1 MLARSGDI
9 TEPCP
14 VPLVTDGHD
23 SVFQYARLQ
32 PFLDQAD
39 DARIADSMLQKTNR
53 PFLTD
58 FVKEAADVG
67 IENPV
72 HLRVVDSDTER
83 VERIVRAPPWP
94 EPIREPEEVFLV
106 DRVQHRRRRSLD
118 DLVLQSGDR
127 ERTLSPVRLWDVDP
141 P

>member
-14 VPLVTDGHD
+14 VPLSLTVTTPSSSTPAFNHFWIRRMMRR
-23 SVFQYARLQ
+23 SPIRCFRK
-32 PFLDQAD
+32 
-39 DARIADSMLQKTNR
+39 RIAHS
-53 PFLTD
+53 LTD

-67 IENPV
+67 VENPV

-94 EPIREPEEVFLV
+94 EPIREPEEVMLG
-106 DRVQHRRRRSLD
+106 
-118 DLVLQSGDR
+118 VL
-127 ERTLSPVRLWDVDP
+127 L
-141 P
+141 